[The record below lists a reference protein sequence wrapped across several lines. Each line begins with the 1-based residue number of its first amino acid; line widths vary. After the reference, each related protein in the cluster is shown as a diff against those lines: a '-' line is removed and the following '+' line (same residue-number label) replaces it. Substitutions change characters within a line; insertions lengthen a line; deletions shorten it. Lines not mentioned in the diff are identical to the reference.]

1 MGIFQFIRR
10 LLFGSSPSRPIA
22 PADTHSAL
30 KQIKPSRPRRKP
42 RLQPLRFNKKK
53 NRDSPDMVDVS
64 PLPYKLARPYELLRY
79 RSQSD
84 HYLDMTQDV
93 DHQKLRQYHLPAF
106 STPEEI
112 ANWLEYP
119 LGKLAWL
126 THRFNQADRPDD
138 VNESH
143 YTYHWLPKRNGYR
156 LIESPKPFMKMA
168 QQQILQD
175 ILNKIPAHPTAHG
188 FVTGHS
194 QVTNAVP
201 HTGKRVVVKFDL
213 ENFYASV
220 KFSRVISIYRSVGYC
235 REAAI
240 WLARLTTTAI
250 PMSMP
255 FPDGSLRPLYPYLS
269 RHLPQGAPTSPAL
282 ANLSAFSLDVRL
294 SGLARS
300 FDAEYTRYADDLT
313 FSGSDQFLR
322 SLRVFIPLVEQ
333 IIRSERFQV
342 NQSKRRILRNNQQQK
357 VTGVVVNEHT
367 NVPRKE
373 FDLLK
378 AILTNCIRKGPAS
391 QNREG
396 HPDFASHLRGRVAY
410 VQQLNPNRGQR
421 LLQLYQ
427 QIRW

>member
-1 MGIFQFIRR
+1 MGLFQFIRR
-10 LLFGSSPSRPIA
+10 LLFGSSSDRPVA
-22 PADTHSAL
+22 PADSYSQQNKTQRAY
-30 KQIKPSRPRRKP
+30 RKP
-42 RLQPLRFNKKK
+42 RLKPFRYRQ
-53 NRDSPDMVDVS
+53 NRRTDTTELEEVSSP
-64 PLPYKLARPYELLRY
+64 PYELARY
-79 RSQSD
+79 ASRTGHYFDMSQD
-84 HYLDMTQDV
+84 TDFEKLDQFN
-93 DHQKLRQYHLPAF
+93 LPQF
-106 STPEEI
+106 CTPQELSQ
-112 ANWLEYP
+112 WLEFP
-119 LGKLAWL
+119 LGKTAWL
-126 THRFNQADRPDD
+126 THRFNQFDRPDD
-138 VNESH
+138 VKESH
-143 YTYHWLPKRNGYR
+143 YVYHWLPKRNGFR
-156 LIESPKPFMKMA
+156 LIESPRPFMKIA
-168 QQQILQD
+168 QEQILENL
-175 ILNKIPAHPTAHG
+175 LNRIPVHPAAHG
-188 FVTGHS
+188 FVAGHS
-194 QVTNAVP
+194 PVTNALP

-213 ENFYASV
+213 ENFYTSV
-220 KFSRVISIYRSVGYC
+220 KFSRVVSIYRSIGYC
-235 REAAI
+235 REVSL
-240 WLARLTTTAI
+240 WLARLTTSAI

-342 NQSKRRILRNNQQQK
+342 NQSKRRVLRNNQQQK

>member
-1 MGIFQFIRR
+1 MGLFQFIRQ
-10 LLFGSSPSRPIA
+10 LLFGSSSGRPVA
-22 PADTHSAL
+22 PTDSYS
-30 KQIKPSRPRRKP
+30 KQNKTQRAYRKP
-42 RLQPLRFNKKK
+42 RLKPFRYRQ
-53 NRDSPDMVDVS
+53 NRRTDTTELEEVSSP
-64 PLPYKLARPYELLRY
+64 PYELARY
-79 RSQSD
+79 ASRTGHYFDMSRDTDFEKLDQFNLPQFCTPLELSQ
-84 HYLDMTQDV
+84 
-93 DHQKLRQYHLPAF
+93 
-106 STPEEI
+106 
-112 ANWLEYP
+112 WLEFP
-119 LGKLAWL
+119 LGKTAWL
-126 THRFNQADRPDD
+126 THRFNQFDRPDD
-138 VNESH
+138 VKESH
-143 YTYHWLPKRNGYR
+143 YVYHWLPKRNGFR
-156 LIESPKPFMKMA
+156 LIESPRPFMKIA
-168 QQQILQD
+168 QEQILENL
-175 ILNKIPAHPTAHG
+175 LNRIPVHPAAHG
-188 FVTGHS
+188 FVAGHS
-194 QVTNAVP
+194 PVTNALP

-213 ENFYASV
+213 ENFYTSV
-220 KFSRVISIYRSVGYC
+220 KFSRVVSIYRSIGYC
-235 REAAI
+235 REVSL
-240 WLARLTTTAI
+240 WLARLTTSAI

-322 SLRVFIPLVEQ
+322 SLRVFITLVEQ

-342 NQSKRRILRNNQQQK
+342 NQSKRRVLRNNQQQK

>member
-1 MGIFQFIRR
+1 MGLFQFFRQ
-10 LLFGSSPSRPIA
+10 LLFGSPSNRPVTSSSMEGRTSRP
-22 PADTHSAL
+22 S
-30 KQIKPSRPRRKP
+30 PRRKP
-42 RLQPLRFNKKK
+42 RLEPLQYNKTRKRNTSK
-53 NRDSPDMVDVS
+53 IEEVSSP
-64 PLPYKLARPYELLRY
+64 PYELSRY
-79 RSQSD
+79 GSRTG
-84 HYLDMTQDV
+84 HYFDMTQDG
-93 DHQKLRQYHLPAF
+93 DPEKLDQYHLPCF
-106 STPEEI
+106 STPLELSQ
-112 ANWLEYP
+112 WLEFP
-119 LGKLAWL
+119 LGKLSWL
-126 THRFNQADRPDD
+126 THRFNQSDRPDD

-143 YTYHWLPKRNGYR
+143 YNYHWLSKRNGYR
-156 LIESPKPFMKMA
+156 LIEAPKPFMKMA

-175 ILNKIPAHPTAHG
+175 ILNKIPAHPAAHG
-188 FVTGHS
+188 FVSGHS
-194 QVTNAVP
+194 PVTNALP

-220 KFSRVISIYRSVGYC
+220 KFARVISIFRSVGYC

-250 PMSMP
+250 PMNMP

-269 RHLPQGAPTSPAL
+269 RHLPQGASTSPAL

-300 FDAEYTRYADDLT
+300 FNADYTRYADDLT

-322 SLRVFIPLVEQ
+322 SLRVFIPLVDQ
-333 IIRSERFQV
+333 VIRSERFQV
-342 NQSKRRILRNNQQQK
+342 NQSKRRVLRNNQQQK

-367 NVPRKE
+367 NVTRKE

-378 AILTNCIRKGPAS
+378 AILTNCIRQGPEN
-391 QNREG
+391 QNRAD

-410 VQQLNPNRGQR
+410 VQQLNPKRGQR